1 LYDLREDP
9 SESRNLA
16 GSAEEKRA
24 EELLRAALA
33 AVSAPDDQLARL
45 GLA

>member
-1 LYDLREDP
+1 LT
-9 SESRNLA
+9 

-24 EELLRAALA
+24 EEQLRAALA
-33 AVSAPDDQLARL
+33 AVEAPSDQLARL